1 MKRFALSAVLLA
13 AFALSVPAATFNGV
27 LMDKPCA
34 SAFDGAGQDA
44 ALEHS
49 KTCALLKDGKKK
61 GFVIVT
67 DDGASLELDTKGN
80 RLALKTVEITKRDS
94 EVVMEIQGEQKKDR
108 VAVDSLRVL

>member
-1 MKRFALSAVLLA
+1 MKRFALLAVLLA
-13 AFALSVPAATFNGV
+13 AAAPSIPAATFSGV

-34 SAFDGAGQDA
+34 STFNGDGQDA

-49 KTCALLKDGKKK
+49 KSCALTKDGKKK

-67 DDGASLELDTKGN
+67 DDGAALELDTKGN
-80 RLALKTVEITKRDS
+80 RLALKTVEITKKNS

-108 VAVDSLRVL
+108 VSVDSLRVL